1 MKKLLRVLVLLIAFA
16 IGAAYWEGWKL
27 SCRVRVSDLWKDD
40 ELNDA
45 CSVGVIGRADGPTA
59 ILVEHG
65 SHGFFRRMV
74 FFFAN
79 HFLRL
84 RLIPYQGK
92 FRSSKRK
99 AEPQ

>member
-27 SCRVRVSDLWKDD
+27 SCRVRASDLWKDD
-40 ELNDA
+40 ELDDA
-45 CSVGVIGRADGPTA
+45 CAVGVIGCSDAPSA

-65 SHGFFRRMV
+65 SHGLFRRMV

-79 HFLRL
+79 RFLRL
-84 RLIPYQGK
+84 RLIPYQ
-92 FRSSKRK
+92 SKSRRTTRK